1 MPSALL
7 QVPSRYLLIF
17 PYHWVMDELREKA
30 KGKGR
35 LGTTKR
41 GIGPCYTDKVARC
54 GIRMADLLDDKV
66 FRKKLNDN
74 LREKNEI
81 LRKVYGFKEFSFNK
95 LYKQYC
101 GYREK
106 IKRYVANTTLVVNN
120 ALDKEKTVLFEGAQ
134 GTLLDVDFGTY
145 PYVTSSNT
153 TAGGACVGGGVGL

>member
-1 MPSALL
+1 
-7 QVPSRYLLIF
+7 
-17 PYHWVMDELREKA
+17 MDELREKA

-81 LRKVYGFKEFSFNK
+81 LRKVYGFKGFSFNK

-101 GYREK
+101 GYRNSREK
-106 IKRYVANTTLVVNN
+106 
-120 ALDKEKTVLFEGAQ
+120 KTSFLFI
-134 GTLLDVDFGTY
+134 
-145 PYVTSSNT
+145 SS
-153 TAGGACVGGGVGL
+153 TAST